1 MKTLL
6 KVGAVLTLAA
16 GTVGFAAHAADAEST
31 WSTGEKN
38 GKTFLYTADA
48 TGPSMTLNCS
58 DKMGIQAVVY
68 LNGNGIDELDIN
80 TKARIRS
87 RKVELDSETTDPK
100 DGDWAYFR
108 TAKTLIST
116 KSWQG
121 KRIFNAAVTG
131 SPVTMDIARVGSY
144 TITPPA
150 VNDEFKTFVSECD
163 AI

>member
-1 MKTLL
+1 MNTLL
-6 KVGAVLTLAA
+6 KLGAVITLAA
-16 GTVGFAAHAADAEST
+16 GTAGFAAHAADAESA
-31 WSTGEKN
+31 WSAGEKN

-48 TGPSMTLNCS
+48 SGPSVTLNCS

-68 LNGNGIDELDIN
+68 LNGNGMDDLEVN
-80 TKARIRS
+80 TKTRLRS
-87 RKVELDSETTDPK
+87 RNIELASETTEPK
-100 DGDWAYFR
+100 DGDWVYLR
-108 TAKTLIST
+108 SAKTLIST

-131 SPVTMDIARVGSY
+131 SPVTMDIARLGSY

-150 VNDEFKTFVSECD
+150 VNDEFKAFVAECD